1 MHFPFVD
8 PVGLVADDLLIV
20 RYMKIATFFMLTQGK
35 VFIPSLKTIQRTD
48 PTECGILSENYL
60 TGSWIFRLRKTSG
73 SFPKRRTLNVKY
85 AQTGVCLPSSLQLF
99 G

>member
-48 PTECGILSENYL
+48 PTECGILSEN
-60 TGSWIFRLRKTSG
+60 
-73 SFPKRRTLNVKY
+73 
-85 AQTGVCLPSSLQLF
+85 
-99 G
+99 